1 MTPGPRSEPL
11 SAADIQLLTSIGFV
25 AAGAGLHLQALRLFK
40 SLAHLRPLRAFP
52 YIGLA
57 TVHLHRQRPDEAAA
71 VLEQGMRLATEDSS
85 SQDRALLASWQGL
98 VLHLAGR
105 AAESARAL
113 QHAVH
118 LGPDEPET
126 SLARAMLGLV
136 SSPSAPVAAPNP
148 PSS

>member
-1 MTPGPRSEPL
+1 MTAGPRSEPL
-11 SAADIQLLTSIGFV
+11 SPADIQLLTSIGFV
-25 AAGAGLHLQALRLFK
+25 AAGSGLHLQALRLFE

-71 VLEQGMRLATEDSS
+71 ALEQGMRLASQDSS
-85 SQDRALLASWQGL
+85 PQDRALLASWQGL

-113 QHAVH
+113 ELALH
-118 LGPDEPET
+118 LGPNQPET
-126 SLARAMLGLV
+126 SLARAMLGRV
-136 SSPSAPVAAPNP
+136 SPPTAPVPELTR
-148 PSS
+148 PSI

>member
-25 AAGAGLHLQALRLFK
+25 ASGSGLHLQAQRIFQ

-57 TVHLHRQRPDEAAA
+57 TVYLHRQRPEEAAA
-71 VLEQGMRLATEDSS
+71 ALEQGMRLTTHEASPK
-85 SQDRALLASWQGL
+85 DRALLASWLGL

-113 QHAVH
+113 ELAVH

-126 SLARAMLGLV
+126 SLARAMLGLI
-136 SSPSAPVAAPNP
+136 SAPTASVAAPLP
-148 PSS
+148 RSF